1 MKKLLVPAIVLLLTS
16 IGMPP
21 AYGDSCSTADAAL
34 NAANPRASDGIH
46 HNLFVADTANN
57 RVLVF
62 TLNSD
67 NTISN
72 DVPRYVLGQADLKH
86 CSAGTGRSAMNRPSA
101 LAVDSAQE
109 RLFVA
114 DEENNRVLIF
124 SIAALGNNLPAA
136 HVLGQ
141 VDFTSRGAAVTLSG
155 MEHPRGVAFDAGQ
168 NRLFVVDA
176 NNDTRVL
183 VFNTSKIT
191 DGMSAAGI
199 LSHPDAI
206 LRMPGKSSE
215 TAPKKAD
222 PPAPVEFL
230 PAAII
235 PFS

>member
-1 MKKLLVPAIVLLLTS
+1 MKNLLIPAGILLLTLV
-16 IGMPP
+16 GMAP
-21 AYGDSCSTADAAL
+21 AYGDSCSTAEAAL
-34 NAANPRASDGIH
+34 SAANPRASDGIR

-62 TLNSD
+62 TLNPD

-72 DVPRYVLGQADLKH
+72 NVPRYVLGQPDLKH
-86 CSAGTGRSAMNRPSA
+86 CSSGTSQSAMNHPSA
-101 LAVDSAQE
+101 LAWDSAQE

-114 DEENNRVLIF
+114 DEDNNRVLIF

-141 VDFTSRGAAVTLSG
+141 VDFTSNAAAATLTG
-155 MEHPRGVAFDAGQ
+155 MDRPRGVAFDPDH

-199 LSHPDAI
+199 LAHPDAV

-215 TAPKKAD
+215 TTPENVN
-222 PPAPVEFL
+222 PPGPVQFL
-230 PAAII
+230 PPAII

>member
-1 MKKLLVPAIVLLLTS
+1 MKKLLVPAALLLLTLV
-16 IGMPP
+16 GTPP

-34 NAANPRASDGIH
+34 SPSNPKAADAVH

-62 TLNSD
+62 TLKAD
-67 NTISN
+67 NTVSGN
-72 DVPRYVLGQADLKH
+72 VPRYVLGQADLNR
-86 CSAGTGRSAMNRPSA
+86 CSAGTGRSAMNHPSA
-101 LAVDSAQE
+101 LAVDSANE

-124 SIAALGNNLPAA
+124 SIAALRNNLPAE

-141 VDFTSRGAAVTLSG
+141 VDFTSHAAAGTLSG
-155 MEHPRGVAFDAGQ
+155 MDRPRGVAFDPDH

-183 VFNTSKIT
+183 VFNASKIT
-191 DGMSAAGI
+191 DGMSATGI

-206 LRMPGKSSE
+206 LRMPGKSSK
-215 TAPKKAD
+215 TAPENVD
-222 PPAPVEFL
+222 PPGPEFL
-230 PAAII
+230 PPAII